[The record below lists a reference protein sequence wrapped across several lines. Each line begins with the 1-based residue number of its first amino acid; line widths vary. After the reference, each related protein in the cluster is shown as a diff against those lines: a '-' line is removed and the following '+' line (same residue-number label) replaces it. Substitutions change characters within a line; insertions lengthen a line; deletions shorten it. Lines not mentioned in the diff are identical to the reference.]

1 MCSTEEAKKRMAAIR
16 SEKEGEEEEEEEK
29 EDGEGGEEPMDE
41 DRSDSATPSYQNG
54 EQNNV
59 S

>member
-1 MCSTEEAKKRMAAIR
+1 MCSTEEAKKRLAAIR
-16 SEKEGEEEEEEEK
+16 SEKEGEKEEK

-41 DRSDSATPSYQNG
+41 DRSDSTTPSYQNG